1 MDDLS
6 LPFRRATAK
15 VVKVVSAASA
25 VSSAAS
31 SASSAASS
39 AASSVTSAG
48 AKSPST
54 MIILVLIVVG
64 VVAYFYFTS
73 QDTAKQ
79 NVTVAMPAAPVSEIK
94 PLPPIVLA
102 KQAKEKCIKTS
113 NQMEKC
119 DLHHVTI
126 QHFLE
131 ALAEASAKGP
141 NGNVEAG
148 EICMEL
154 AGLFH
159 QGIPETYTQDERLP
173 GVPPDAEQ
181 AITFYREAIK
191 FGYHGAVLPLAS
203 VYHWGLAGFEG
214 NREVAM
220 HLYGA
225 VLKTGNDHEKGI
237 AKDRLR
243 QMREEEGKSLG
254 TGMLDDEG
262 PLSTAFSSGLS
273 GNSPYEEHFMDIGK
287 SKFDIGHDETTR
299 GMNENYVDDL
309 IKNKLHLSATKRVDD
324 NKRKRRGG
332 EQQKKTQTAVS
343 SDPQNARDHVVV
355 NSAKQ
360 SMERLRASTH
370 MQYDVPTTFKMINEY
385 ITTKSDA
392 SEIKRENAAH
402 VLKEMAKGIANLGY
416 EQSKEIEALHLVW
429 NRIHSQTYAQDRDK
443 RKQLIDNL
451 VSELSECIEFGEL
464 VCPTGRFNRIID
476 ALNYLDPIVQIQP
489 QWAIKQ
495 MMVAK
500 AGEIEKV
507 LLAKS
512 RGEVRD
518 AMNAQNPNAR
528 ERQLQQEFSTKL
540 RGAIERDFTR
550 DYVDTGLMTKELL
563 KTELDSWSL

>member
-25 VSSAAS
+25 ANVTPSVVSTAQTS
-31 SASSAASS
+31 SK
-39 AASSVTSAG
+39 SV
-48 AKSPST
+48 
-54 MIILVLIVVG
+54 ILIVLIVLG
-64 VVAYFYFTS
+64 VVAYVYFSRGGKSAEPVQPTTIVE
-73 QDTAKQ
+73 QR
-79 NVTVAMPAAPVSEIK
+79 APVVIA
-94 PLPPIVLA
+94 PPPIVLA
-102 KQAKEKCIKTS
+102 KAAKEKCIKTAD
-113 NQMEKC
+113 MAEKC
-119 DLHHVTI
+119 ELHHI
-126 QHFLE
+126 AQQHFLE

-154 AGLFH
+154 AGMFH
-159 QGIPETYTQDERLP
+159 QGIPETYSGEDRLP

-181 AITFYREAIK
+181 AITFYREAIR

-225 VLKTGNDHEKGI
+225 ILKTGNDHEKGI

-254 TGMLDDEG
+254 TGMLDDDG
-262 PLSTAFSSGLS
+262 PLSTAFSGGLG

-299 GMNENYVDDL
+299 GMNETYVDDL
-309 IKNKLHLSATKRVDD
+309 IKNKLQLSNTKRVDD
-324 NKRKRRGG
+324 KKKRRGG
-332 EQQKKTQTAVS
+332 AKVSAAVAVT

-360 SMERLRASTH
+360 SLERLRASTH

-443 RKQLIDNL
+443 RKQLMDNL

-476 ALNYLDPIVQIQP
+476 ALNFLDPIVQIQP
-489 QWAIKQ
+489 QWAVKQ

-507 LLAKS
+507 MLAKS

-518 AMNAQNPNAR
+518 AMNSQNPNAR
-528 ERQLQQEFSTKL
+528 ERQLQQEFSQKL
-540 RGAIERDFTR
+540 RGAIERDLTR

-563 KTELDSWSL
+563 KTELDAWAL